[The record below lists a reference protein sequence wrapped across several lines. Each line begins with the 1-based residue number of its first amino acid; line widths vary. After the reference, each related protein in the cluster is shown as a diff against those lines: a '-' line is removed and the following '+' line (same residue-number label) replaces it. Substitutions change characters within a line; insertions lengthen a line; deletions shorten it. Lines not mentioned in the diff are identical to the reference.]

1 MTIRIVT
8 DSTCDVPLSI
18 LKEYQITVIPSYI
31 NFGEKSYLD
40 MVELSRQE
48 FYARIA
54 RPDTF
59 PTTSASGVGF
69 FTKYNQQARD
79 LGADEIISIHIGGG
93 LSNLS
98 NVARLAAKEFKK
110 TRVTVISIGKVVLGG
125 GFLIAAAARA
135 IAEGK
140 SIEEVKSILYEKEKR
155 AYPYAALDT
164 LEFLKH
170 SGRVP
175 HILVKLAGLLSIK
188 PMIMLYQ
195 GSIRLADR
203 IRTSAKQI
211 DVLIKHALQQ
221 SPLEQVGVV
230 HTNAS
235 GKAGELAE
243 AIKNTLHYKGDIWI
257 EEATPIL
264 GVHVSP
270 GTLGLALIRAK

>member
-8 DSTCDVPLSI
+8 DSTCDIPLSI

-40 MVELSRQE
+40 MVELSRKE

-54 RPDTF
+54 GLDTF

-69 FTKYNQQARD
+69 FTKHYQQALD

-98 NVARLAAKEFKK
+98 NVARLAAEEFKK
-110 TRVTVISIGKVVLGG
+110 AKVTVLSIGQVALGG
-125 GFLIAAAARA
+125 GFLIAAAAKA

-140 SIEEVKSILYEKEKR
+140 SIKEVKSILQDKDQR
-155 AYPYAALDT
+155 AYTYAALDT

-175 HILVKLAGLLSIK
+175 HILVSLAGLLSIK
-188 PMIMLYQ
+188 PVIVLYQ
-195 GSIRLADR
+195 GSIGLADR

-211 DVLIKHALQQ
+211 DVLIKHALRQ

-230 HTNAS
+230 HTNAPE
-235 GKAGELAE
+235 KAKEFAE
-243 AIKNTLHYKGDIWI
+243 TIKKSLQYKGDIWI

-264 GVHVSP
+264 GVHVGP